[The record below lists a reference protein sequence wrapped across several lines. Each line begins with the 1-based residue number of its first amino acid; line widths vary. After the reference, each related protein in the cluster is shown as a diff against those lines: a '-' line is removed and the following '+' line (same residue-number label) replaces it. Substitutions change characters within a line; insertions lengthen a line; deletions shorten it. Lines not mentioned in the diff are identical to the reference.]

1 MIKRKNILKIAIDS
15 PAAAGAG
22 TLAKAISNQY
32 NLYYLDTGKIYRF
45 IAYLKIRFPEKFNQ
59 NFIKKKIKTLKVKD
73 LANKNLI
80 SDNVSVEAA
89 TISKIKKIR
98 KMVHSFQL
106 NFAYNPPK
114 KYKGSCL
121 DGRDI
126 TYKIVPDADFKFFIT
141 ANLKTRAERRYK
153 ELKNLNKKITYKEVL
168 KSIKNRDK
176 SDKNRKI
183 SPLRKT
189 KDSLLINTTKLN
201 KRSCFLK
208 IKKIIDRKKVFNG
221 NLQRSIQPCVPRIRK
236 IIKQSTIK
244 NPN

>member
-1 MIKRKNILKIAIDS
+1 MINKRKDIIKVAIDS

-22 TLAKAISNQY
+22 TVAKAISKHY
-32 NLYYLDTGKIYRF
+32 NLFYLDTGKIYRF
-45 IAYLKIRFPEKFNQ
+45 IAYLKIRFPDKFNQ
-59 NFIKKKIKTLKVKD
+59 NFVKKKIKTLKVKD
-73 LANKNLI
+73 LTNKNLI
-80 SDNVSVEAA
+80 SDDVSSEAA

-98 KMVHSFQL
+98 KMVHSFQI
-106 NFAYNPPK
+106 NFAYNPPM

-141 ANLKTRAERRYK
+141 ADLKTRATRRYK

-208 IKKIIDRKKVFNG
+208 IKKIIDRK
-221 NLQRSIQPCVPRIRK
+221 L
-236 IIKQSTIK
+236 K
-244 NPN
+244 N